1 MKKKPI
7 YWSLLLW
14 AFLCLCSAGIH
25 AASMGKYTSNLKF
38 IPISSSILPTNE
50 VRILYQDSDGYIWLP
65 TYNGLVRYD
74 GYSVVNY
81 GLNDGTN
88 LPFNCYLNVV
98 VEDQNR
104 DLWIAAEKGVFKL
117 HKFTGEIERI
127 GSDRLEPLNAA
138 DIFCARNGDIWV
150 GGDCGLFRKRKEE
163 EVFERID
170 LPSQRLRAVSS
181 IIEDSE
187 GCIWVAACE
196 NGLFRYDVEQ
206 QVFYT
211 YIDEN
216 LRFSNVVYQ
225 DDKHQIW
232 VGTWDKG
239 LVKLK
244 TPYTTGRMQYD
255 RFHRIEGQENS
266 LFDNIVYTIEQDE
279 MHRIWVGTRSG
290 LSIMHDENDFYSFEN
305 YLPGSEIG
313 ELPYNEVSSIQR
325 THDNQMWISMFGGG
339 VCQIQTENKKY
350 GTDRM
355 EAVRERYNTS
365 SIRSIF
371 YAGDDEYWM
380 GIIGFGM
387 ILYND
392 RTHTCINYR
401 EHPDFKELP
410 YTSTVDAIVRR
421 KKTGEICFGTYS
433 RGVWL
438 YDEKTHKVRTLNRW
452 TQKKFDSDC
461 VHMLMDDSEG
471 NLWIGTRQGVYI
483 LDADDELHT
492 LSEWM
497 PNVELEFL
505 NSRIFDIKED
515 AERNIWIATNYEGVV
530 RINLKDKTCRRYAV
544 GQQRDVQNVFCLL
557 VDSHQQVWAGS
568 MWNGLSYYDRQ
579 LDAFVTINS
588 FSTIENKG
596 ITNIV
601 EDSRGKIWTTT
612 NNTVLSFTMNEAHV
626 LENISYYAVAND
638 METFSFN
645 RASCCLLPDG
655 RLIFGSSHGTRS
667 FMTDRTDYI
676 PSSFS
681 LVFTDFKVHN
691 RSLRDMTPG
700 ERQRFSKKDV
710 NYTDEIVLKHQDNN
724 FTIEFSLL
732 NYVNPQENMYTY
744 RLEGYDDKEIV
755 VDAQRHFATYNNLPA
770 GTYLFRLKGTN
781 EDGVWGKT
789 ERVLRIR
796 ILPAPWLTWWA
807 YCIYAVLLAVILY
820 FVFRFLRY
828 KMRMQH
834 EIQISKIEKQKIQEI
849 NHLKLQ
855 FFTNITHELM
865 TPLSIILASLE
876 NLKSGGDQRTL
887 HTVMT
892 ANATRLMR
900 LIQQVLEFR
909 KVESGNLKIC
919 VSYGDISSFL
929 RSCAE
934 AFIPLLGKRRQ
945 LLSFESTPDAI
956 FGFFDADKLDKIVY
970 NLLSNAAKYTPED
983 GRICVR
989 TLLTDEHTLQID
1001 VVNTGE
1007 LMTQKTIDGLFKRFY
1022 EGDYRRHNTIG
1033 TGIGLA
1039 LVKDLVGL
1047 HHGTIEVFSNEQ
1059 MGNCFRITLPI
1070 GKETYRQ
1077 GEIDETVTAQRQ
1089 TAFPVPIYINE
1100 AEADNGPDEK
1110 PDLLPSSDYTL
1121 LIVDDNEELCM
1132 LFSNLLS
1139 NYFRVKTAIN
1149 GRQALDVLQEGGIDL
1164 VVSDIMMPEMDGIEL
1179 CRYIK
1184 NKFEY
1189 CHIPVILLTAKRAE
1203 ESQIEGYNSG
1213 ADGYI
1218 SKPCNFSLLYAQIV
1232 NCLKRQERKGADF
1245 RKQVVF
1251 EVDKLEYTS
1260 LDETFLQR
1268 AIDCVNAHLNDV
1280 EFGQAEFV
1288 NEMGTSRTVLTEKLK
1303 SLTGLTPSA
1312 FLLNVRLT
1320 AACKLMD
1327 RQNKV
1332 RIAELAV
1339 AVGFNDPKYF
1349 STCFKKKYGMTPKE
1363 YMEQDRS

>member
-1 MKKKPI
+1 MKKKHFDL
-7 YWSLLLW
+7 SLLLL
-14 AFLCLCSAGIH
+14 FLCILSVDSH
-25 AASMGKYTSNLKF
+25 ATNRGKYTSNLKF

-50 VRILYQDSDGYIWLP
+50 VRILYQDFDGYIWLP
-65 TYNGLVRYD
+65 TYNGLARYD

-98 VEDQNR
+98 TEEQDG
-104 DLWIAAEKGVFKL
+104 DLWIATEKGVFKL
-117 HKFTGEIERI
+117 HKLTGEIERI
-127 GSDRLEPLNAA
+127 GSEKLEPLNAT

-150 GGDCGLFRKRKEE
+150 GGDRGLFRKRKAED
-163 EVFERID
+163 VFERID
-170 LPSQRLRAVSS
+170 LSSRRLGGVSS
-181 IIEDSE
+181 IMEDTQ
-187 GCIWVAACE
+187 GNIWIAACE
-196 NGLFRYDVEQ
+196 NGLYRYDAGRNK
-206 QVFYT
+206 FYT
-211 YIDEN
+211 YLDPV
-216 LRFSNVVYQ
+216 LYFSNVVFQ
-225 DDKHQIW
+225 DDKQQIW
-232 VGTWDKG
+232 VGTWDRG

-255 RFHRIEGQENS
+255 RFHRVEGEENT
-266 LFDNIVYTIEQDE
+266 LYDNIVYAIEQDE
-279 MHRIWVGTRSG
+279 LHRIWVGTRSG

-339 VCQIQTENKKY
+339 VCKIQTDNKKF
-350 GTDRM
+350 GIDRM
-355 EAVRERYNTS
+355 ETVRELYNTS

-371 YAGDDEYWM
+371 YAGNDEYWM

-392 RTHTCINYR
+392 RAHTCVNYQQ
-401 EHPDFKELP
+401 HPDFKELP
-410 YTSTVDAIVRR
+410 YTSTVDAIIRR

-433 RGVWL
+433 RGIWL
-438 YDEKTHKVRTLNRW
+438 YDEKNHKVRSLNSL
-452 TQKKFDSDC
+452 TEKKFESDC
-461 VHMLMDDSEG
+461 IHTLMEDSEG

-483 LDADDELHT
+483 LDADEQFHK

-497 PNVELEFL
+497 PGAELEFL
-505 NSRIFDIKED
+505 HSRIFDIKED
-515 AERNIWIATNYEGVV
+515 AERNIWIATNYEGIV
-530 RINLKDKTCRRYAV
+530 RINLQDKTYKRYAV
-544 GQQRDVQNVFCLL
+544 GQKRDVQNIFCLL
-557 VDSHQQVWAGS
+557 VDSRGQIWAGS
-568 MWNGLSYYDRQ
+568 MWNGLSYYDRRQ
-579 LDAFVTINS
+579 DMFVTITS

-601 EDSRGKIWTTT
+601 EDSRGKIWITT

-626 LENISYYAVAND
+626 LENINYYAVAND

-645 RASCCLLPDG
+645 RASCCLLPEG
-655 RLIFGSSHGTRS
+655 RLMFGSSHGIRS
-667 FMTDRTDYI
+667 FMVDRTGYK
-676 PSSFS
+676 PSSFP

-691 RSLRDMTPG
+691 RSLRSMTPE
-700 ERQRFSKKDV
+700 ERRRFSEKDV
-710 NYTDEIVLKHQDNN
+710 NYTDGITLEYQDNN

-755 VDAQRHFATYNNLPA
+755 VDAQRHFATYNNLPT

-781 EDGVWGKT
+781 EDGVWGNT
-789 ERVLRIR
+789 ERTLKVR

-807 YCIYAVLLAVILY
+807 YCLYAIAIVVILY

-834 EIQISKIEKQKIQEI
+834 EIQIGKMEKQKIQEI
-849 NHLKLQ
+849 NHLKLL

-876 NLKSGGDQRTL
+876 NLKSGGDKRTL
-887 HTVMT
+887 YTVMT

-919 VSYGDISSFL
+919 ASYGDISSFL

-945 LLSFESTPDAI
+945 LLSFESVPDII

-970 NLLSNAAKYTPED
+970 NLLSNAAKYTPE
-983 GRICVR
+983 GGQICVR
-989 TLLTDEHTLQID
+989 AALADEYTLQID
-1001 VVNTGE
+1001 VTNTGE

-1039 LVKDLVGL
+1039 LVKDLVAL
-1047 HHGTIEVFSNEQ
+1047 HHGTIEAFSNEQ
-1059 MGNCFRITLPI
+1059 TGNCFRIMLPVN
-1070 GKETYRQ
+1070 KETYRQ
-1077 GEIDETVTAQRQ
+1077 GELDETVTAQRQ

-1100 AEADNGPDEK
+1100 TEEGDEPDEK
-1110 PDLLPSSDYTL
+1110 TELHPVDYTL

-1149 GRQALDVLQEGGIDL
+1149 GRQALEVLQEGGIDL

-1218 SKPCNFSLLYAQIV
+1218 SKPCNFSLLYVQIV

-1327 RQNKV
+1327 RRNKV

-1363 YMEQDRS
+1363 YMEQGKA

>member
-1 MKKKPI
+1 MKKK
-7 YWSLLLW
+7 YFYLSLLLL
-14 AFLCLCSAGIH
+14 FLCILSVDSH
-25 AASMGKYTSNLKF
+25 ATNMRKYTSNLKF

-98 VEDQNR
+98 TEDQDG

-117 HKFTGEIERI
+117 HKLTGVIERI
-127 GSDRLEPLNAA
+127 GSEKLESLNAA

-150 GGDCGLFRKRKEE
+150 GGDRGLFSKRKAED
-163 EVFERID
+163 VFERID
-170 LPSQRLRAVSS
+170 LSSRRLGGVSS
-181 IIEDSE
+181 IMEDTQ
-187 GCIWVAACE
+187 GDIWIAACE
-196 NGLFRYDVEQ
+196 SGLYRYDAGRNK
-206 QVFYT
+206 FYT
-211 YIDEN
+211 YLDPV
-216 LRFSNVVYQ
+216 LYFSNVVYQ
-225 DDKHQIW
+225 DDKQQIW
-232 VGTWDKG
+232 VGTWDRG

-255 RFHRIEGQENS
+255 RFHRVEGEENS
-266 LFDNIVYTIEQDE
+266 LFDNIVYAIEQDE
-279 MHRIWVGTRSG
+279 SHRIWVGTRSG

-339 VCQIQTENKKY
+339 VCKIQTENKKF
-350 GTDRM
+350 GIDRM
-355 EAVRERYNTS
+355 ETVRGLYNTS

-371 YAGDDEYWM
+371 YAGNDEYWM

-392 RTHTCINYR
+392 RTHTCVNYQ

-410 YTSTVDAIVRR
+410 YTSAVDAIIRR

-433 RGVWL
+433 RGIWL
-438 YDEKTHKVRTLNRW
+438 YDEKNHKVRSLNSL
-452 TQKKFDSDC
+452 TEKKFESDC
-461 VHMLMDDSEG
+461 IHTLMEDSGG

-483 LDADDELHT
+483 LDADDQFHK

-497 PNVELEFL
+497 PGAELEFL
-505 NSRIFDIKED
+505 HSRIFDIKED
-515 AERNIWIATNYEGVV
+515 AERNIWIATNYEGIV
-530 RINLKDKTCRRYAV
+530 RINLQDKTYKRYAV
-544 GQQRDVQNVFCLL
+544 GQKRDVQNIFCLL
-557 VDSHQQVWAGS
+557 VDSRQQIWAGS
-568 MWNGLSYYDRQ
+568 MWNGLSYYDRRQ
-579 LDAFVTINS
+579 DMFVTITS

-601 EDSRGKIWTTT
+601 EDSRGKIWITT

-626 LENISYYAVAND
+626 LENINYYAVAND

-645 RASCCLLPDG
+645 RASCCRLAEG
-655 RLIFGSSHGTRS
+655 RLMFGSSHGIRS
-667 FMTDRTDYI
+667 FMVDRTGYK
-676 PSSFS
+676 PSSFP

-691 RSLRDMTPG
+691 RSLRSMTPE
-700 ERQRFSKKDV
+700 ERRRFSEKDV
-710 NYTDEIVLKHQDNN
+710 NYTDGITLEYQDNN

-755 VDAQRHFATYNNLPA
+755 VDAQRHFATYNNLPT

-781 EDGVWGKT
+781 EDGVWGNT
-789 ERVLRIR
+789 ERTLKVR

-807 YCIYAVLLAVILY
+807 YCLYAVAIVVILY

-834 EIQISKIEKQKIQEI
+834 EIQIGKMEKQKIQEI

-876 NLKSGGDQRTL
+876 NLKSGGDKRTL
-887 HTVMT
+887 YTVMT

-945 LLSFESTPDAI
+945 LLSFESTPDII

-970 NLLSNAAKYTPED
+970 NLLSNAAKYTPE
-983 GRICVR
+983 GGQICVR
-989 TLLTDEHTLQID
+989 AALADEYTLQID
-1001 VVNTGE
+1001 VTNTGE

-1039 LVKDLVGL
+1039 LVKDLVAL
-1047 HHGTIEVFSNEQ
+1047 HHGTIEAFSNEQ
-1059 MGNCFRITLPI
+1059 TGNCFRIMLPVD
-1070 GKETYRQ
+1070 KETYRQ
-1077 GEIDETVTAQRQ
+1077 EELDETVAAQRQ

-1100 AEADNGPDEK
+1100 TEEGDEPDEK
-1110 PDLLPSSDYTL
+1110 TELHPEDYTL

-1149 GRQALDVLQEGGIDL
+1149 GRQALEVLQEGGIDL

-1218 SKPCNFSLLYAQIV
+1218 SKPCNFSLLYAQIM

-1288 NEMGTSRTVLTEKLK
+1288 SEMGASRTVLTEKLK

-1312 FLLNVRLT
+1312 FILNVRLT

-1327 RQNKV
+1327 GRSKI
-1332 RIAELAV
+1332 RITDLAV

-1363 YMEQDRS
+1363 YMEQGKA